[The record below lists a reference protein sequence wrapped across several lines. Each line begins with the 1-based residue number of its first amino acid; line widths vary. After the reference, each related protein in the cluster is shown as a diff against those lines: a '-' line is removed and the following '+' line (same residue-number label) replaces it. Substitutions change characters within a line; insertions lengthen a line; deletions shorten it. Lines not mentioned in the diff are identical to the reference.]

1 MPTLNRRRRLTVLEQ
16 ARGEALPVVV
26 MVALLLAGIA
36 ARYFG
41 WLS

>member
-1 MPTLNRRRRLTVLEQ
+1 MPTFNRRRRLTVLEQ
-16 ARGEALPVVV
+16 AKGEALPGVV
-26 MVALLLAGIA
+26 MAVLLLAGLA